1 MPSLLPPAKSPV
13 ARPADELLAEQYAA
27 LRKQI
32 PLMYGLMFIDIM
44 FLAVSSYD
52 DVKLTVSLGMPTA
65 LSIVIAVR
73 AGLWLRRRR
82 IAAPPTDIRKYFR
95 GTIVAAAVLSI
106 AFGGWGLLLF
116 EQVDPQRSMA
126 VALYV
131 FVGTISCCYCL
142 LTLPT
147 AGRLVLLFG
156 ALPVTIRLL
165 VSGDWQLIGTGANF
179 VIVAVLILRTMST
192 SFADFT
198 EVVRSRSE
206 MQVERERARDAEQRA
221 HELAYCDALTGLQNR
236 RALTE
241 HLDTFRFQNLSATSV
256 ALLVLDLDR
265 FKAVNDVHGHPAG
278 DILLQAVVARLI
290 GIVNGIGSAYRLGGD
305 EFAVIIEIAAPNSD
319 PAILL
324 AQNIVDGLAAPFP
337 LDGLIHHIGASVGI
351 TVLPRDAVD
360 RERMMRQADIA
371 LYKAKE
377 CGRSQHRT
385 FEAQM
390 DVEITRRSELERDLR
405 NDIGGSAFLP
415 FYQPIVN
422 LKSGQIASFEMLAR
436 WNRADGAEIGPNQ
449 FIPIAE
455 ECGLVGELML
465 KLLDQAC
472 VDAAAWGPGVT
483 LAVNVSPVQL
493 KDPWFSEKVLA
504 VLTRTGFP
512 ARRVTLEITENA
524 LIAEPAN
531 AKRLIQ
537 SLKNQGMLLALDD
550 FGTGFSSIQHLKML
564 PFDKIKIDRSFV
576 QGLEKHSESYKMVLA
591 ITRLA
596 VSLDVEVIAEGIE
609 DASALDIVRELGCAE
624 AQGFYFGRPMDAH
637 RAVEALRC
645 ASSMNCAA
653 STSSP
658 ALRLA

>member
-1 MPSLLPPAKSPV
+1 MTPTG
-13 ARPADELLAEQYAA
+13 ARPADELLTEQYAA

-32 PLMYGLMFIDIM
+32 PLMYGLMFIDIV
-44 FLAVSSYD
+44 FLAVSSFD
-52 DVKLTVSLGMPTA
+52 DVSLTMSLTMPIA
-65 LSIVIAVR
+65 LSIAIAVR
-73 AGLWLRRRR
+73 AGLWLRRKT
-82 IAAPPTDIRKYFR
+82 ILAPPTNIRRYFR
-95 GTIVAAAVLSI
+95 GTIVAAALLSI
-106 AFGGWGLLLF
+106 AFGGWGLMLF
-116 EQVDPQRSMA
+116 EQADPRRSMS

-142 LTLPT
+142 LTLPI

-156 ALPVTIRLL
+156 AMPVTIRLL
-165 VSGDWQLIGTGANF
+165 ASGDWQLIGTGANF
-179 VIVAVLILRTMST
+179 IIVAGLILRTMST
-192 SFADFT
+192 SYAGFT
-198 EVVRSRSE
+198 EVVRSRSD

-221 HELAYCDALTGLQNR
+221 QEFAYRDALTGLQNR

-241 HLDTFRFQNLSATSV
+241 QLDAFAFEDRFATHL

-278 DILLQAVVARLI
+278 DGLLRAVVARLI
-290 GIVNGIGSAYRLGGD
+290 EVVDGIGTPYRLGGD
-305 EFAVIIEIAAPNSD
+305 EFAVIVETTIPDSGSAVA
-319 PAILL
+319 L
-324 AQNIVDGLAAPFP
+324 AQTIVDRLSAPFP
-337 LDGLIHHIGASVGI
+337 IDGLIHHIGASVGI

-360 RERMMRQADIA
+360 RETMMRQADIA

-385 FEAQM
+385 FEVEM
-390 DVEITRRSELERDLR
+390 DVEITRRSQLERDLR
-405 NDIGGSAFLP
+405 TDIEGIAFLP

-422 LKSGQIASFEMLAR
+422 LASGEIAGFEMLAR
-436 WNRADGAEIGPNQ
+436 WNRADGERIGPSQ

-465 KLLDQAC
+465 RLFDQAC
-472 VDAAAWGPGVT
+472 RDAAAWGPVVT
-483 LAVNVSPVQL
+483 LAVNVSPIQL

-550 FGTGFSSIQHLKML
+550 FGTGFSSIQHLQML
-564 PFDKIKIDRSFV
+564 PFDKLKIDRSFV
-576 QGLEKHSESYKMVLA
+576 QGLARHSESYRMVLA

-596 VSLDVEVIAEGIE
+596 ASLGVDVIAEGIE
-609 DASALDIVRELGCAE
+609 NVPALDIVRKLGCVE
-624 AQGFYFGRPMDAH
+624 GQGFHFGEPTDADG
-637 RAVEALRC
+637 AAQALR
-645 ASSMNCAA
+645 
-653 STSSP
+653 STRSLILPRSIGG
-658 ALRLA
+658 

>member
-1 MPSLLPPAKSPV
+1 MLSWLSPMRPPA
-13 ARPADELLAEQYAA
+13 ARLDDELLAEQYAA

-44 FLAVSSYD
+44 FLAVSSFD
-52 DVKLTVSLGMPTA
+52 DVPLVMSLAMPLILTII
-65 LSIVIAVR
+65 IVAR
-73 AGLWLRRRR
+73 AGLWLSRRAIAVPPANIRR
-82 IAAPPTDIRKYFR
+82 YFR
-95 GTIVAAAVLSI
+95 GTIVAAALLSI
-106 AFGGWGLLLF
+106 AFGGWGLMLF
-116 EQVDPQRSMA
+116 EQVDPKRTLS

-142 LTLPT
+142 LALPL

-156 ALPVTIRLL
+156 AMPVTMRLL

-192 SFADFT
+192 SYAGFT
-198 EVVRSRSE
+198 EVVRSRSD
-206 MQVERERARDAEQRA
+206 MRAERERARDAEQRA
-221 HELAYCDALTGLQNR
+221 QVLAYRDALTGLQNR
-236 RALTE
+236 RALSE
-241 HLDTFRFQNLSATSV
+241 HLDAFRFRDQSATLL

-278 DILLQAVVARLI
+278 DRLLQAVVARLVDLVD
-290 GIVNGIGSAYRLGGD
+290 GTGSAYRLGGD
-305 EFAVIIEIAAPNSD
+305 EFAVTVEIVGPNID
-319 PAILL
+319 VAGGL
-324 AQNIVDGLAAPFP
+324 AQAIVDGLAAPFP
-337 LDGLIHHIGASVGI
+337 INGLIHHIGASVGI
-351 TVLPRDAVD
+351 TILRRDAID
-360 RERMMRQADIA
+360 RETMMRQADIA

-377 CGRSQHRT
+377 CGGSQHRT

-390 DVEITRRSELERDLR
+390 DVEITRRAVLERDLR
-405 NDIGGSAFLP
+405 NDIKGSALLP

-422 LKSGQIASFEMLAR
+422 LASGQIAGFEMLAR
-436 WNRADGAEIGPNQ
+436 WNRADGEEIGPSL

-472 VDAAAWGPGVT
+472 LDAAAWGPSVT
-483 LAVNVSPVQL
+483 LAVNVSPIQL

-504 VLTRTGFP
+504 VLLRTGFP
-512 ARRVTLEITENA
+512 AQRVTLEITENA

-550 FGTGFSSIQHLKML
+550 FGTGFSSIRHLQML
-564 PFDKIKIDRSFV
+564 PFDKIKIDRSFL
-576 QGLEKHSESYKMVLA
+576 QGLQRHSDSYKMVLA

-596 VSLDVEVIAEGIE
+596 SSLGVDVIAEGIE
-609 DASALDIVRELGCAE
+609 DLSALDIVRELGCAE
-624 AQGFYFGRPMDAH
+624 AQGFYFGEPMNAAMSVQ
-637 RAVEALRC
+637 AVR
-645 ASSMNCAA
+645 
-653 STSSP
+653 STSSLSFP
-658 ALRLA
+658 LSARR

>member
-1 MPSLLPPAKSPV
+1 MSPAS
-13 ARPADELLAEQYAA
+13 ASADVVLAEQYAA

-32 PLMYGLMFIDIM
+32 PLMYALMFIDII
-44 FLAVSSYD
+44 FLAASSYG
-52 DVKLTVSLGMPTA
+52 DVPLTMSLGMPVALTA
-65 LSIVIAVR
+65 AIAIR
-73 AGLWLRRRR
+73 AGLWLHRRSVE
-82 IAAPPTDIRKYFR
+82 APPLNVRKYLR
-95 GTIVAAAVLSI
+95 GTIVAAAMLSV

-116 EQVDPQRSMA
+116 EQAQPQRSMS

-131 FVGTISCCYCL
+131 FVGAISCCYCL
-142 LTLPT
+142 LALPT

-156 ALPVTIRLL
+156 AMPVTIRLL
-165 VSGDWQLIGTGANF
+165 LSGDWQLMGIGANF
-179 VIVAVLILRTMST
+179 VIVALLILRTMST
-192 SFADFT
+192 SYADFT
-198 EVVRSRSE
+198 EVVRGRSDME
-206 MQVERERARDAEQRA
+206 VERERARAAEQRA
-221 HELAYCDALTGLQNR
+221 QEFAYRDALTGLQNR
-236 RALTE
+236 RALSE
-241 HLDTFRFQNLSATSV
+241 HLDAFRFRDRSATHL

-278 DILLQAVVARLI
+278 DSLLQAVAARLT
-290 GIVNGIGSAYRLGGD
+290 GIVDGIGTAYRLGGD
-305 EFAVIIEIAAPNSD
+305 EFAVTVEIAEPNGD
-319 PAILL
+319 AALKL
-324 AQNIVDGLAAPFP
+324 AQLIVTGLAAPFP
-337 LDGLIHHIGASVGI
+337 VDSLIHHIGASVGVS
-351 TVLPRDAVD
+351 VLHRDAVD
-360 RERMMRQADIA
+360 REAMMRQADIA

-377 CGRSQHRT
+377 SGRSQHRT

-390 DVEITRRSELERDLR
+390 DVEVTRRSVLERALR
-405 NDIGGSAFLP
+405 DDINGSALRP

-422 LKSGQIASFEMLAR
+422 LASGRMAGFEMLAR
-436 WNRADGAEIGPNQ
+436 WHRWDGEEIGPNQ

-472 VDAAAWGPGVT
+472 IDAAAWGPDVT

-512 ARRVTLEITENA
+512 ARRITLEITENA

-576 QGLEKHSESYKMVLA
+576 QGLERDSESYKMVLA

-596 VSLDVEVIAEGIE
+596 ASLDVAVIAEGIE
-609 DASALDIVRELGCAE
+609 DMTALEIVRELGCAE
-624 AQGFYFGRPMDAH
+624 GQGYLFGRPMDA
-637 RAVEALRC
+637 RAAVEALR
-645 ASSMNCAA
+645 SQT
-653 STSSP
+653 STTFMKSISSP
-658 ALRLA
+658 TIRLAQVSQ